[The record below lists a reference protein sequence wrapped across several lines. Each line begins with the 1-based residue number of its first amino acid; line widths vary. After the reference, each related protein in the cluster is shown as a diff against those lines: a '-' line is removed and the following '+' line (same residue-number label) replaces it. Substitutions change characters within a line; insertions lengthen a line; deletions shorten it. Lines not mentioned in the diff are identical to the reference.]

1 MTPYEFTEALR
12 AVTRQQASAVLL
24 ADTDK
29 ASERAMEA
37 LGNADDVE
45 RACRN
50 MIATSVDETN
60 YAAAS
65 VIARLEKASNRT
77 REPYVRDQLRLACNQ
92 LRRLIHPA
100 PADTEPIDIFI
111 V

>member
-12 AVTRQQASAVLL
+12 VVVRKLSNAVLL
-24 ADTDK
+24 AENEN
-29 ASERAMEA
+29 ACELAMEA
-37 LGNADDVE
+37 LGNAGDVE
-45 RACRN
+45 RACRD

-60 YAAAS
+60 YAASS
-65 VIARLEKASNRT
+65 VIARLDKASNRT